1 MFYIGYMSVNVKP
14 NQGLNPESKIV
25 THNDRADALYSRQE
39 VYVVKTSLHNEND
52 ENHAGNC
59 HTRF

>member
-1 MFYIGYMSVNVKP
+1 MSVNVKP

-25 THNDRADALYSRQE
+25 THNDCADALYSRQE

-52 ENHAGNC
+52 ENHVGNFP
-59 HTRF
+59 TRF